1 MLEVTGLTGGYKA
14 DVPVIRDVSFTVGA
28 GELVGMVGM
37 NGAGKSTVIKHV
49 LGLIEPHQGSV
60 ALNGETLASNRAL
73 FRSQIAYVPETPR
86 LYPELTLREH
96 MKLTAMAYGMDDAL
110 YEERSERLLGIFRM
124 KESLD
129 AFPGTFSK
137 GMQQKVMI
145 LCAFLLQPALLIV
158 DEPFVGLDPLAIHAL
173 LELLEEMKAQGTGIL
188 LSTHILGMA
197 EKYCDRFV
205 MMSRG
210 VVALYGTLED
220 MRGQA
225 AMPDATLDDLFVRV
239 VKESSR

>member
-14 DVPVIRDVSFTVGA
+14 DVPVIKDVELTVQA

-49 LGLIEPHQGSV
+49 LGLIEPLAGTVSLH
-60 ALNGETLASNRAL
+60 GETLASNRAL
-73 FRSQIAYVPETPR
+73 FRSQIAYVPETPK

-96 MKLTAMAYGMDDAL
+96 LQLTAMAYGLDEAV
-110 YEERSERLLGIFRM
+110 YEERSERLLQIFRM
-124 KESLD
+124 KDHLD

-210 VVALYGTLED
+210 VVALYGTMDE
-220 MRGQA
+220 MRAQS
-225 AMPDATLDDLFVRV
+225 AMPGATLDELFVRV
-239 VKESSR
+239 VKESSQ